1 VKGEAQLKKKKLSHL
16 TLHRETI
23 QRLDEPTLR
32 ELAGAVAAAEPPSS
46 QACCPAPANDG
57 FKTGTK

>member
-1 VKGEAQLKKKKLSHL
+1 VKKKKLSHL